1 MATQAKPDY
10 YQVLGI
16 DRTATDQ
23 EIKVAFQRLV
33 TEFHTAGKPK
43 TIDDVEWLR
52 TVTRAY
58 RVLGDNELRPH
69 YDRTDDDSNLVS
81 TKTHGYDEA
90 FLQQLEQ
97 NVDNQ
102 IVRQRSYWLAHGLF
116 DFLNI

>member
-1 MATQAKPDY
+1 LATQAKPDY

-16 DRTATDQ
+16 DRTVTGQ
-23 EIKVAFQRLV
+23 ETKVAFQRLV
-33 TEFHTAGKPK
+33 TKFHAAGKPK

-58 RVLGDNELRPH
+58 RVLSDNELRPH
-69 YDRTDDDSNLVS
+69 YDRTGDDSNLVS

-97 NVDNQ
+97 SVDNQ
-102 IVRQRSYWLAHGLF
+102 IARQRSYWLTPWTF
-116 DFLNI
+116 